1 MLRRAGYTRSMRT
14 AVSLPDDLFEQAERL
29 AVQRNIHRDEL
40 FAEALRE
47 YVARHEPDAVTDA
60 INRALEPE
68 DLDVDPALVAAA
80 RRTLEQS
87 EW

>member
-1 MLRRAGYTRSMRT
+1 MRT

-29 AVQRNIHRDEL
+29 AKQRSIHPDEL

-47 YVARHEPDAVTDA
+47 YVARHNPGAVTDA
-60 INRALEPE
+60 INCALDSEA
-68 DLDVDPALVAAA
+68 LDVDPAPRVAA
-80 RRTLEQS
+80 RRTFQQS